1 VQDKLRAAKATIAP
15 LLADQNTHVYICGL
29 RQMEAGV
36 EQAFLDIAREARL
49 DWDSTRDA
57 MREAGRYHVE
67 TY

>member
-1 VQDKLRAAKATIAP
+1 MLGD
-15 LLADQNTHVYICGL
+15 DNTHIYVCGL
-29 RQMEAGV
+29 KQMEAGV
-36 EQAFLDIAREARL
+36 EQAFLDIAKEAGL

>member
-1 VQDKLRAAKATIAP
+1 
-15 LLADQNTHVYICGL
+15 
-29 RQMEAGV
+29 MEAGV
-36 EQAFLDIAREARL
+36 EQAFIDIAKEAGL